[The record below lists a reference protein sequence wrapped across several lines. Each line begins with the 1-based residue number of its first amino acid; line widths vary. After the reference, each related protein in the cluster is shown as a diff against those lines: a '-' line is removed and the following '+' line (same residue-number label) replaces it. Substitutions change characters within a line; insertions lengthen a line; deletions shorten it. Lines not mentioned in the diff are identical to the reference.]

1 MFGWVHK
8 KKITKLAEAARA
20 FVDANYKELP
30 KNSTRTSEG
39 VRYSR
44 RLNNDNLP
52 KFSRETEPQIKYSL
66 SEEPESKPEAEVLKL
81 RFDSRRTAVSE
92 ICGDR

>member
-44 RLNNDNLP
+44 RLNNTFDAGI
-52 KFSRETEPQIKYSL
+52 EVVHITMKYAS
-66 SEEPESKPEAEVLKL
+66 
-81 RFDSRRTAVSE
+81 
-92 ICGDR
+92 